1 VADVIN
7 VRKMMVDVDVA
18 TVENV
23 LKVKSAVEEVE
34 AAYVIIAENKIVS
47 VVSLV
52 INVMVPV
59 IVDVVVAMV
68 ENVDEVVLVQ
78 DVVDQASVEVGPE
91 DIKGLVLFFA
101 YLSDK

>member
-1 VADVIN
+1 MVDAEDVN
-7 VRKMMVDVDVA
+7 KTVDVDAV

-34 AAYVIIAENKIVS
+34 TEAYVIIAENKIVN

-52 INVMVPV
+52 IN
-59 IVDVVVAMV
+59 VVAMV
-68 ENVDEVVLVQ
+68 ENVDEVVQ
-78 DVVDQASVEVGPE
+78 DVVVQASVEVGPE
-91 DIKGLVLFFA
+91 DIKAGSLLVLFFA